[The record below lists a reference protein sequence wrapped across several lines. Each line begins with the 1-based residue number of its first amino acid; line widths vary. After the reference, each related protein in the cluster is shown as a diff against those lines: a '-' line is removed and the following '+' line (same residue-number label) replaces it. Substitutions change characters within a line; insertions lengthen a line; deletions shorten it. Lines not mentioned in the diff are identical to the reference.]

1 MPVSAISSTAASAC
15 APRPDDFHKSSHQGV
30 HNMLANIRIKTLIVA
45 VLGLLM
51 LVVAGIGAFGLYGTA
66 HTRQAYKTIAL
77 RDAKTEVAFAQ
88 IKLLMETNRSQ
99 VLQALQHNPGFDWHK
114 MHDHPLEVH
123 YKLIAQ
129 ASAGITDLWATYQAA
144 IESPEERRLAEA
156 WYDKS
161 GHLGLKAIADAAAA
175 VQAGKW
181 DDAEHVLIG
190 TINPTYRAGAAASA
204 ELSDY
209 LAQRGQANTAAV
221 EAHISS
227 MTWWLGGAVALA
239 VLLAAATTVL
249 LIRGITVPL
258 AQAIGI
264 ARRVADGDLGSRIEV
279 SSRNELG
286 ELLRALKLMNE
297 SLASVVSKVRGSS
310 DSIAT
315 GSSQIATGNADLSR
329 RTETQ
334 ASSLEQTAASM
345 EQLTS
350 TVKANAET
358 AMQAEQL
365 AKAASS
371 VASHGGVAVGQVVST
386 MAQISASSRKIADI
400 IGVIDGIAFQ
410 TNILALNAAVEA
422 ARAGEQGRGFAVV
435 AGEVRSLAQRSAQ
448 AAREIKTLIG
458 DSVEKVEVGSQQVDD
473 AGRAMGDIVQQVQRV
488 SDLIASISA
497 ATHEQTSG
505 ISQVSSAVTQLDQV
519 TQQNA
524 ALVEQSAAAAE
535 SLQQQAAQLV
545 EAVAVFRLAE

>member
-1 MPVSAISSTAASAC
+1 
-15 APRPDDFHKSSHQGV
+15 
-30 HNMLANIRIKTLIVA
+30 MLAHIKIKTLIIS

-66 HTRQAYKTIAL
+66 QTRQAYKDISL
-77 RDAKTEVAFAQ
+77 RDARSEATFAQ

-99 VLQALQHNPGFDWHK
+99 VLQALQHNPAFDWHK
-114 MHDHPLEVH
+114 MHDHPLDAH

-129 ASAGITDLWATYQAA
+129 ASAGITDLWTKYQAA
-144 IESPEERRLAEA
+144 IESPQERRLADA

-161 GHLGLKAIADAAAA
+161 GGLGLKAIADATAA
-175 VQAGKW
+175 VKAGLW
-181 DDAEHVLIG
+181 DDAERVLIG
-190 TINPTYRAGAAASA
+190 TINPSYRVGAGAAT
-204 ELSDY
+204 ELSDH
-209 LAQRGQANTAAV
+209 LAQRGQANAVAV
-221 EAHISS
+221 ETHISHMS
-227 MTWWLGGAVALA
+227 WWLVGAVVLAL
-239 VLLAAATTVL
+239 LLAWATTVM

-264 ARRVADGDLGSRIEV
+264 ARRVAEGDLGSRIEAD
-279 SSRNELG
+279 SRNELG
-286 ELLRALKLMNE
+286 DLLRALKAMNQ
-297 SLASVVSKVRGSS
+297 SLASVVSSVRASS

-315 GSSQIATGNADLSR
+315 GSSQIASGNADLSR

-334 ASSLEQTAASM
+334 ASNLQQTASSM

-365 AKAASS
+365 AKAASD
-371 VASHGGVAVGQVVST
+371 VASHGGATVGQVVST
-386 MAQISASSRKIADI
+386 MEQITASSKKIADI

-422 ARAGEQGRGFAVV
+422 ARAGEHGKGFAVV
-435 AGEVRSLAQRSAQ
+435 ASEVRSLAQRSAQ
-448 AAREIKTLIG
+448 AAKEIKTLIG
-458 DSVEKVEVGSQQVDD
+458 DSVQKVEVGSRQVDD
-473 AGRAMGDIVQQVQRV
+473 AGRTMGDIVTQVQRV
-488 SDLIASISA
+488 SDLIANISA

-505 ISQVSSAVTQLDQV
+505 ISQVSGSVTMLDQV

-524 ALVEQSAAAAE
+524 ALVEESAAAAE
-535 SLQQQAAQLV
+535 SLKQQAARLV
-545 EAVAVFRLAE
+545 DAVAVFKLEA

>member
-1 MPVSAISSTAASAC
+1 
-15 APRPDDFHKSSHQGV
+15 
-30 HNMLANIRIKTLIVA
+30 MLAHIKIKTLIIS
-45 VLGLLM
+45 VLSLLM

-66 HTRQAYKTIAL
+66 QTRQAYKDISL
-77 RDAKTEVAFAQ
+77 RDAKAETTFAQ

-114 MHDHPLEVH
+114 MHDHPLDVH
-123 YKLIAQ
+123 YKLISQ
-129 ASAGITDLWATYQAA
+129 ASAGITELWEKYQAA
-144 IESPEERRLAEA
+144 IDSPDERRLAEA
-156 WYDKS
+156 WYEKS
-161 GHLGLKAIADAAAA
+161 GGLGLKAIADAAAA
-175 VQAGKW
+175 VKAGKW
-181 DDAEHVLIG
+181 DDAERVLIG
-190 TINPTYRAGAAASA
+190 AINPTYRVGAAAST

-209 LAQRGQANTAAV
+209 LAQRGKTNTAAV

-227 MTWWLGGAVALA
+227 MTWWLSGAVALA
-239 VLLAAATTVL
+239 LLLAAATTVV
-249 LIRGITVPL
+249 LIRGITVPM

-264 ARRVADGDLGSRIEV
+264 ARRVADGDLGSRIEIA
-279 SSRNELG
+279 SRNELG
-286 ELLRALKLMNE
+286 ELLRALKAMNE
-297 SLASVVSKVRGSS
+297 SLASVVSNVRASS

-315 GSSQIATGNADLSR
+315 GSSQIAAGNADLSR

-334 ASSLEQTAASM
+334 ASNLQETAASM

-365 AKAASS
+365 AKAASD
-371 VASHGGVAVGQVVST
+371 VASHGGVTVGQVVAT
-386 MAQISASSRKIADI
+386 MEQITASSKKIADI

-435 AGEVRSLAQRSAQ
+435 ASEVRSLAQRSAQ
-448 AAREIKTLIG
+448 AAKEIKTLIG
-458 DSVEKVEVGSQQVDD
+458 ASVETVEVGSRQVNA
-473 AGRAMGDIVQQVQRV
+473 AGRAMSDIVRQVQHV
-488 SDLIASISA
+488 SDLIATISA

-505 ISQVSSAVTQLDQV
+505 IGQVSDAVTQLDQV

-524 ALVEQSAAAAE
+524 ALVEQSAAAAD
-535 SLQQQAAQLV
+535 SLRQQAARLV
-545 EAVAVFRLAE
+545 DAVAVFRLAA